1 MYVDKKGVIQSSSWA
16 DEVDLKRL
24 QASVDA
30 GRRERENRL
39 KLEESMRRKK
49 EIAQQKKAYYERRR
63 QLEREAALGIKV
75 IRGGK
80 A

>member
-1 MYVDKKGVIQSSSWA
+1 MYVDKNGVIRSSSWM

-49 EIAQQKKAYYERRR
+49 EIAQQKKAYYETRR

>member
-1 MYVDKKGVIQSSSWA
+1 MYVDKNGVIRSSSWM

-49 EIAQQKKAYYERRR
+49 EIAQQKKAYYETRR
-63 QLEREAALGIKV
+63 QIEREAALGIKV

>member
-1 MYVDKKGVIQSSSWA
+1 MYVDKNGVIHSSSWM

-49 EIAQQKKAYYERRR
+49 EIAQQKKAYYETRR

>member
-1 MYVDKKGVIQSSSWA
+1 MYDDKNGVIHSSSWM

-49 EIAQQKKAYYERRR
+49 EIAQQKKAYYETRR
-63 QLEREAALGIKV
+63 QSEREAALGIKV